1 MYQPRKTWPLNNCAD
16 PQQIKLYAIS
26 ASGEPVAPQP
36 FLARL
41 AKVKAERALDWESL
55 PAFAIFHH
63 GASMLYLVLCWWG
76 NDNELF
82 QSVSVLTAQGWV
94 EDAQRYSFC
103 LYDLEV
109 IWFERQAFIQH
120 LYCPHPDLAAYRAAR
135 LNLPV

>member
-1 MYQPRKTWPLNNCAD
+1 VYQPRKTWPLSNCFD

-26 ASGEPVAPQP
+26 ASGEPVDPQP

-41 AKVKAERALDWESL
+41 AAVKAARALDWESL

-63 GASMLYLVLCWWG
+63 GARMLYLVLCWWG

-82 QSVSVLTAQGWV
+82 HSVSVLTDLGWV
-94 EDAQRYSFC
+94 EDPQRYSFC

-109 IWFERQAFIQH
+109 IWFERQTFIQH
-120 LYCPHPDLAAYRAAR
+120 VYHSHPDLAAYRAAR
-135 LNLPV
+135 LNFSS